1 MHGLLG
7 MAPNK
12 VYCAVILLFF
22 FWGILFFFFYE
33 ASVSNGNQKVELVVN
48 ASGGRQI
55 PETFFGIFFEEI
67 NHAGAGGLWAELV
80 SNRGFEAVR
89 QNKSLNIHPWSLIG
103 DESSIIIS
111 TDRSS
116 CFKRNKIALRMEVL
130 CDGDTCPVGG
140 VGVYNPGFWGMNI
153 KQGKIYKIVFYLRS
167 LSSINISVS
176 LTSSDGLRTLA
187 FTNLIAS
194 ARDVSNW
201 TKMETL
207 LEAEE
212 TNPNARL
219 QLKTSKKGVMWIDQV
234 SAIPLDTHK
243 GHGFRNDLYEM
254 IANIKPRFLRFPGGN
269 FVGGDLL
276 RNAFRWKDTVGPWE
290 ERPGHFNDAWNYWTD
305 DGLGYFEFLQLS
317 EDLGALPIWVFNNG
331 MSNMG
336 REKASNVSLFVQEAL
351 DGIEFAIGDPS
362 SKWGS
367 IRAAMGHPK
376 PFDLKY
382 VAVGN
387 EECYSTEKNAYKEN
401 YPKFYNAIKR
411 YYPNITVISNCDE
424 SVDQLDHPTD
434 LYDFHIYTNANDLFS
449 KAHQFDHTSRSG
461 PKVFVSEYAVYGK
474 DGGTGSLLAALGEA
488 GFLVGLERNSDVVAM
503 VCYAPLF
510 VNVHDRSWNPDA
522 IVFNSNQA
530 YGTPSYWLQHF
541 FTDTSGA
548 MLLNTTLLTNS
559 STPILASAIAQQN
572 SNDDRCFLK
581 VKVVNFGSNKVNL
594 KISVYGLESNS
605 INSSRSTK
613 TLLTS
618 NNVMDENSFKEPN
631 KVVPRS
637 SPLENAG
644 KDMEVVVSPHSVTS
658 YDLMLD
664 HNT

>member
-1 MHGLLG
+1 

-33 ASVSNGNQKVELVVN
+33 ASVSNRNQKVELVVN

-140 VGVYNPGFWGMNI
+140 VGVYNPGFWGMDI

-167 LSSINISVS
+167 LSSVNISVS

-194 ARDVSNW
+194 ARDISNW

-276 RNAFRWKDTVGPWE
+276 RNAFRWKDTVGPCE

-331 MSNMG
+331 MSNFG

-401 YPKFYNAIKR
+401 YPKFYYAIKR

-522 IVFNSNQA
+522 IVFNSSQA

-548 MLLNTTLLTNS
+548 MLLNTILLTNS

-572 SNDDRCFLK
+572 SNDGRCFLK